1 MGILLYW
8 VVLVFE
14 HFILYE
20 SFVTNCQRGRL
31 LDSKS
36 LEQLT
41 NREHTRTYKLQKEDF
56 RIRLVR
62 LIEEQAQLIESR
74 ICRILIKTKQQF
86 KPIKD

>member
-20 SFVTNCQRGRL
+20 SFVTNCERGRL
-31 LDSKS
+31 LGSKS
-36 LEQLT
+36 LEQLA

-56 RIRLVR
+56 RICLVQSIEKQAR
-62 LIEEQAQLIESR
+62 LIQIC
-74 ICRILIKTKQQF
+74 ICRILI
-86 KPIKD
+86 